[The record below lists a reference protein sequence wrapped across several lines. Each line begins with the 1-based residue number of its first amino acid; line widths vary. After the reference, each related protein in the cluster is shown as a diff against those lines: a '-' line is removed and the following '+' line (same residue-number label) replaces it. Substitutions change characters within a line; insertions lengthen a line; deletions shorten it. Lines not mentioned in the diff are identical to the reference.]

1 MACPTATKSLMMVVR
16 GISISAASVE
26 ALTFQGRLGAVHSP
40 SITGQAIARQARSGL
55 VPAVSQKA
63 RTIGASPG

>member
-1 MACPTATKSLMMVVR
+1 MIVVR

-26 ALTFQGRLGAVHSP
+26 ALTFQGRLGAVQSP
-40 SITGQAIARQARSGL
+40 SITGQAIPIQARSGRL
-55 VPAVSQKA
+55 PAVLAEA